1 MGKTKA
7 EPNVD
12 VPDGDA
18 GIGKSIFEQ
27 QCAACHSTGDKTDA
41 GASAPAMGGL
51 IGRKAGATKFK
62 YSGAMKK
69 SGIVWTEKHIFAYLQ
84 APGKYVPGNRMAF
97 AGIGDA
103 GERGHLIAYLK
114 TL

>member
-1 MGKTKA
+1 MGKQILNKYKKYTNTTNTLKMGKTK
-7 EPNVD
+7 
-12 VPDGDA
+12 
-18 GIGKSIFEQ
+18 
-27 QCAACHSTGDKTDA
+27 A